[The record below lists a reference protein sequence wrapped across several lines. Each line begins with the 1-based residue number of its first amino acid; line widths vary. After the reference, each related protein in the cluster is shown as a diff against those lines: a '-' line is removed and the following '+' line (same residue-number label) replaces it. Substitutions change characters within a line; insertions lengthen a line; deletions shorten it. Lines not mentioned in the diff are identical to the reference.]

1 MNVKKLFAH
10 TPLEW
15 DTEHLGIPTAKI
27 TSITPEIL
35 AEAKQAGIKLI
46 YFVASQENESDI
58 LLAKKL
64 GGILVDHKITYL
76 IDLALKKNM
85 VPTDPWVQ
93 SYSETKPSNDLIH
106 LAYES
111 GNYSRFRND
120 PKLTETQFK
129 NIYKTWITNSVNHSI
144 ADDVLVISEHNK
156 LLGMVTVGEKN
167 GRGDIGLLAVAE
179 SARGKN
185 IGTTLVH
192 AAQHY
197 FIQKNYSQSQV
208 VTQQENIPACK
219 LYEKCGYEIEK
230 IEYFFHF
237 WV

>member
-1 MNVKKLFAH
+1 MLSH

-46 YFVASQENESDI
+46 YLVLPQEKKI
-58 LLAKKL
+58 AIALAQSL
-64 GGILVDHKITYL
+64 GGILVDHKVTYL
-76 IDLALKKNM
+76 IDLKKISLT
-85 VPTDPWVQ
+85 PDPSVK
-93 SYSETKPSNDLIH
+93 SYTEKKPSDDLIN

-111 GNYSRFRND
+111 GNFSRFQND
-120 PKLTETQFK
+120 PNLTEQQFK
-129 NIYKTWITNSVNHSI
+129 NIYKTWITNSVNHTF
-144 ADDVLVISEHNK
+144 ADDVLGIVENNK

-167 GRGDIGLLAVAE
+167 NRGDIGLLAVSE
-179 SARGKN
+179 KARGKK
-185 IGTTLVH
+185 IGTRLVN
-192 AAQHY
+192 AALHY

-219 LYEKCGYEIEK
+219 LYEKCGYHVEK

-237 WV
+237 WL